1 MCRMVVRI
9 RFSKGPV
16 VKRDRKRNR
25 HAALALAALL
35 DPAAVIVLVIGLWR
49 VAAELNWVGSFAI
62 STGFFSHWEPW
73 LAAASGL
80 ELCALA
86 LNRYGRG
93 GGASAV

>member
-1 MCRMVVRI
+1 MAVRI
-9 RFSKGPV
+9 RIAKGTIIT
-16 VKRDRKRNR
+16 KSRNKNR
-25 HAALALAALL
+25 RTAMAVAALL
-35 DPAAVIVLVIGLWR
+35 DPAAVIALAIGLWGI
-49 VAAELNWVGSFAI
+49 AAEMNWVGSFAI

-86 LNRYGRG
+86 LDRYGRG

>member
-1 MCRMVVRI
+1 MVVRI
-9 RFSKGPV
+9 RFSKGPI
-16 VKRDRKRNR
+16 VKRDGRRNR

-35 DPAAVIVLVIGLWR
+35 DPAAVIVLVIGLWGI
-49 VAAELNWVGSFAI
+49 AAELKWVSSFAI
-62 STGFFSHWEPW
+62 SSGLFSHWEPW

-86 LNRYGRG
+86 LNRYGKG

>member
-1 MCRMVVRI
+1 M
-9 RFSKGPV
+9 
-16 VKRDRKRNR
+16 KRDRRRNR

-35 DPAAVIVLVIGLWR
+35 DPAAVIALVIGLWGI
-49 VAAELNWVGSFAI
+49 AAELKWLGSFAF

-86 LNRYGRG
+86 LNRYGKG
-93 GGASAV
+93 GGTSAV

>member
-1 MCRMVVRI
+1 
-9 RFSKGPV
+9 
-16 VKRDRKRNR
+16 
-25 HAALALAALL
+25 
-35 DPAAVIVLVIGLWR
+35 

-86 LNRYGRG
+86 LNRYGKG